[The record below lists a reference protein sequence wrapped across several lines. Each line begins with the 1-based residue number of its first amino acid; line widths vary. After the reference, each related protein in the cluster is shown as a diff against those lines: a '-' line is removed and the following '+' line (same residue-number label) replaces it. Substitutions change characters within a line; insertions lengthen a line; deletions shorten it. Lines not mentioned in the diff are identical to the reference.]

1 MTEEEREEKE
11 EKRENREQKREE
23 RQEREDREANR
34 GASVWTRVAVWFLLF
49 LLAWPL
55 LWGVITIVLAE
66 SSSALSVLLA
76 FVLAVGAVLSL
87 AIYVEGR
94 RKRDH
99 LTQGAS

>member
-11 EKRENREQKREE
+11 ERRENRKEEREE
-23 RQEREDREANR
+23 RDDRDGSSNR
-34 GASVWTRVAVWFLLF
+34 GASVWSRVAVWFLLF

-99 LTQGAS
+99 PAQGQT